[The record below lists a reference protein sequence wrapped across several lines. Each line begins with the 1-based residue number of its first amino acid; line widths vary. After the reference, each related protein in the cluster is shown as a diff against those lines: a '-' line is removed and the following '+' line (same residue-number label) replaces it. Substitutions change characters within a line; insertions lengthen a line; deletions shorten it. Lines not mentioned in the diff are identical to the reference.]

1 MKPRRIIYSD
11 VEMAWLEANRTMV
24 ISDYRRAFVEAFGR
38 HDVTPSHLHGLRKRQ
53 GWKVGRAK
61 GRTAGRHRRF
71 NAAEIAWLRDNCTL
85 SIKDYHAAFV
95 ETFER
100 RDLSAANLNALR
112 KRMGWRTGRT
122 GHFVK
127 GQVSHNKGKRC
138 PEGVGGRHPNARKT
152 QFKKGQE
159 PHNIKHLG
167 HERLNKDGYIEISV
181 AETNPHTG
189 YERRY
194 VHKHVWLWE
203 KANGPIPDGHC
214 LKSLDGDR
222 ANTDPTNWIAIPRGA
237 LPRLNGGRAS
247 RVLAY
252 DTAPAELKP
261 AILGIALLEQK
272 AKAVK
277 KGTA

>member
-1 MKPRRIIYSD
+1 MKGRAISYSA
-11 VEMAWLEANRTMV
+11 EELAWLEERKDWTRTALH
-24 ISDYRRAFVEAFGR
+24 SAFV
-38 HDVTPSHLHGLRKRQ
+38 D
-53 GWKVGRAK
+53 
-61 GRTAGRHRRF
+61 RF
-71 NAAEIAWLRDNCTL
+71 D
-85 SIKDYHAAFV
+85 
-95 ETFER
+95 R
-100 RDLSAANLNALR
+100 RDLSASNLTALMKR
-112 KRMGWRTGRT
+112 KGWMTGRT
-122 GHFVK
+122 GCFAK
-127 GQVSHNKGKRC
+127 GQAPLNKGKRC

-159 PHNIKHLG
+159 PHNTKQLG

-214 LKSLDGDR
+214 LKCLDGDR
-222 ANTDPTNWIAIPRGA
+222 TNTDPTNWIAIPRGA